1 MEVSMTTH
9 NGIPSTQKLPAPTLA
24 PKSVAPPQGRTQR
37 VKRERLGGTLDM
49 AAIKALRGSK

>member
-1 MEVSMTTH
+1 MTTH